1 MVNFSQ
7 SPDNSPTIRSWLYTY
22 LSKCPDRQA
31 DTHKIRLAAQRM
43 GYRWQSVKKMAQKNP
58 AGLSRKSLNSNTWI
72 WSLNESFVIL
82 EQAPTSTDHLSQLIE
97 CQEKCK
103 KLQELCGLFVDQLT
117 DSQLEDFFN
126 VAPKDWDEML
136 KEEWLLN

>member
-22 LSKCPDRQA
+22 LSKRPNRQA
-31 DTHKIRLAAQRM
+31 NTHEIRLAAQRM

-58 AGLSRKSLNSNTWI
+58 IGLNRNKLNSNTWI
-72 WSLNESFVIL
+72 WSLDESFVIL

-103 KLQELCGLFVDQLT
+103 QIHNLACIFANLLT
-117 DSQLEDFFN
+117 DSQISEVFN
-126 VAPKDWDEML
+126 MAPKDWDEML